1 MLSTYLAF
9 KFVSSLSVCSAVS
22 VCSSMVLGSFH
33 SKPLE
38 DRDPSVCM
46 ALRDRLREMHKNNSV
61 VQSREILRT
70 MDSSSLIALCG
81 S

>member
-1 MLSTYLAF
+1 MPR
-9 KFVSSLSVCSAVS
+9 CR
-22 VCSSMVLGSFH
+22 
-33 SKPLE
+33 E
-38 DRDPSVCM
+38 NERE

-70 MDSSSLIALCG
+70 MDSSSLIALWFIAAPSLGWIWYSPTLNTIRDILDEHMELEPEHSG